1 MVTYEHT
8 KVTKMTVMFTGRD
21 SVDIFKVYGETVA
34 NFGLSLHSN
43 KINLSHLKS
52 PKVAL
57 NRLRFQCLLCQF
69 SLSRF
74 KSP

>member
-8 KVTKMTVMFTGRD
+8 KVTKMAVVFTGRD

-43 KINLSHLKS
+43 KINLSYLKS
-52 PKVAL
+52 P
-57 NRLRFQCLLCQF
+57 
-69 SLSRF
+69 
-74 KSP
+74 